1 MTFDVVVLGAGSA
14 GEWVAGAVADA
25 GRSVALVEKLRVG
38 GECPYVSCIPSKAM
52 LRSAE
57 ARALARRA
65 ADLGGASGPV
75 QVGADAN
82 AFAAAVRRRD
92 DLSHR
97 RDDSDAAT
105 RIQDRGA
112 TLIRGRGHIA
122 GPGRVDADGREL
134 AYRDLVLA
142 TGSRPAVPP
151 IDGLADVPVWTSD
164 QALSAAG
171 YPASVVILGGGAVG
185 CELAQIYAGFAVQ
198 VTLIEPAGQLAGGEE
213 PVLAG
218 ELAKRLQAAGV
229 SLRIGMGAT
238 RVAPTSAGTAKV
250 FLQDGS
256 AVEADRVILAAG
268 REPAT
273 SDLGLETLGIA
284 VQENGVVSVDDHC
297 RVQGQEHVWAAG
309 DLTGIAPYTHGADY
323 QGRVVAANLLGGR
336 ATADY
341 TAMPRVIYTGP
352 PLAGVGLTERQA
364 RAKGLDVVVATTDLQ
379 ELARSS
385 TDGSAG
391 GRLVLVA
398 DRERGVLVG
407 AGAIGACADDWISE
421 ASVAIRGQVPVRV
434 LADVVHPFPTN
445 AQAYEVPLRE
455 LARQLA

>member
-122 GPGRVDADGREL
+122 GPGRIDAGGREL

-164 QALSAAG
+164 QALSAAD

-185 CELAQIYAGFAVQ
+185 CELAQIYRRLRGAGHVDR
-198 VTLIEPAGQLAGGEE
+198 AGRQLAGGEE

-218 ELAKRLQAAGV
+218 ELTRRLQAAGV
-229 SLRIGMGAT
+229 SLRIGMGAA

-268 REPAT
+268 EPAT

-323 QGRVVAANLLGGR
+323 QGRVVADNLLGGC

-434 LADVVHPFPTN
+434 LADVVHPFPTSTG
-445 AQAYEVPLRE
+445 L
-455 LARQLA
+455 

>member
-1 MTFDVVVLGAGSA
+1 ML
-14 GEWVAGAVADA
+14 AD
-25 GRSVALVEKLRVG
+25 RWR
-38 GECPYVSCIPSKAM
+38 
-52 LRSAE
+52 
-57 ARALARRA
+57 
-65 ADLGGASGPV
+65 
-75 QVGADAN
+75 
-82 AFAAAVRRRD
+82 
-92 DLSHR
+92 SHR

-105 RIQDRGA
+105 RIQDRGV
-112 TLIRGRGHIA
+112 TLVRAKGLIT
-122 GPGRVDADGREL
+122 GPGRVDGGGREL

-151 IDGLADVPVWTSD
+151 IDGLAGVPVWTSD
-164 QALSAAG
+164 QALSAAD

-198 VTLIEPAGQLAGGEE
+198 VTLIEPADQLAGREE

-218 ELAKRLQAAGV
+218 ELARRLRAAGV
-229 SLRIGMGAT
+229 SLRIRMGAA

-256 AVEADRVILAAG
+256 AVAADRVILAAG

-273 SDLGLETLGIA
+273 SDLGLETLGIT
-284 VQENGVVSVDDHC
+284 VQENGAVSVDDHC

-323 QGRVVAANLLGGR
+323 QGRIVADNLLGGS

-341 TAMPRVIYTGP
+341 TAIPRVIYTDP

-407 AGAIGACADDWISE
+407 AGATGACADDWISE
-421 ASVAIRGQVPVRV
+421 ASVAIRAQVPVRV

-455 LARQLA
+455 LARQVP